1 MRKIRF
7 RYQEENNHQ
16 LEVEEGGK
24 WKKDQKVGAFHL
36 TQVTL
41 TNGYVTGY
49 TVKSPADFYS
59 GILRFDSRKKTFTK
73 GEDTVKSVPALTVQ
87 GKKLFV

>member
-7 RYQEENNHQ
+7 RYESQDNHQ

-24 WKKDQKVGAFHL
+24 WKKAQKVGSLHL

-41 TNGYVTGY
+41 KNGYVTGY
-49 TVKSPADFYS
+49 TVKSPVQFYTS
-59 GILRFDSRKKTFTK
+59 VLRFDSLKKSFTK
-73 GEDTVKSVPALTVQ
+73 DEAPVQSVSALTVQ